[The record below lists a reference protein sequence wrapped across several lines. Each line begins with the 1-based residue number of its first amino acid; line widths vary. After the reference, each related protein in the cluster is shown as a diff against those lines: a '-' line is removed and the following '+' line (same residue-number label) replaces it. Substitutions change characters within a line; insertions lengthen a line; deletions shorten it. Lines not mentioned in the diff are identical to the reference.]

1 MEDRHGRRPIDCYLK
16 VSHIDTLRGDLLP
29 SDTHKAIMRLL
40 SIPGECHEI
49 ADDKAEDNATP
60 PAPQPTTV
68 SEEATLES
76 PEAREQMRNGILAEF
91 DVNEE
96 ALQSLSFPL
105 RFKCDLPKGTHPPPP
120 PLFLDFCVDLYRH
133 LPIMCYF

>member
-76 PEAREQMRNGILAEF
+76 PEAREQMRNGILGGF
-91 DVNEE
+91 VLTGV
-96 ALQSLSFPL
+96 ALQPPTFPL
-105 RFKCDLPKGTHPPPP
+105 PLKCPPPNGTPPPPP
-120 PLFLDFCVDLYRH
+120 PLSSSTFASTCTGIYR
-133 LPIMCYF
+133 